1 MKRDR
6 YYFISDDLDDLEQ
19 VESKLIALGVSAQ
32 QIHVL
37 SRDNAGVQRHGRLTG
52 VPSLMKRDLV
62 RSGLIGAGIGLVM
75 AISALIIARASGWTT
90 GPAGWTPF
98 VFLALTFFGSMTWLG
113 GLRGIQSPNHQ
124 FKQFQSV
131 LDDGRHVFFI
141 DLEPVGKTVL
151 DKVRAEHPGLE
162 FSSIGES
169 TPSWALAFTNSTRKW
184 WYWRMWKNV

>member
-1 MKRDR
+1 MKRER

-19 VESKLIALGVSAQ
+19 VEAELIAKGVDAP

-37 SRDNAGVQRHGRLTG
+37 SRDNAEVQRHDQLTG
-52 VPSLMKRDLV
+52 VTSLMKRDLV
-62 RSGLIGAGIGLVM
+62 HSALIGAGLGLVL
-75 AISALIIARASGWTT
+75 AISILIIARLAGWTS
-90 GPAGWTPF
+90 GPAGWMPF
-98 VFLALTFFGSMTWLG
+98 VFLAVALFGSMAWLG
-113 GLRGIQSPNHQ
+113 GLRGIQSPNHH

-151 DKVRAEHPGLE
+151 DSICARHPGLE
-162 FSSIGES
+162 SAGVGRP
-169 TPSWALAFTNSTRKW
+169 TPSWVLAFISATEKW